1 MKKSM
6 AVLLIV
12 TILSLTACN
21 IGSEP
26 AKESREG
33 SFIYIVKDNEVTIIK
48 YDGTEETVIIPD
60 RISNKPVAC
69 IKDKAFSACSHVK
82 EVFIP
87 ESVKR
92 VGVCAFDDTEWYK
105 SLKDEFVVVGDG
117 VLIKCNQTS
126 KDIVIP
132 EGVKSLSSTFYKA
145 GDGGFFDAVIYLPA
159 TLKKIDD
166 YAFYKAFGHIIVCN
180 TEQIEEIGQSAFEDS
195 TVDRIIISDKLKSIK
210 DRAFAT
216 TDKTVK
222 RSMTIEMT
230 GGGYYV
236 GTQKKVKLPFATSLG
251 KDIFYGLDGNMETV
265 KFEDGTTAITK
276 DMLTCLQSFAKF
288 FIPGEV
294 TCIEKDIFP
303 EGAIIYTE
311 AGSAAEKY
319 AKDNSVKVLILPES
333 FKDRALEKL
342 LIPAFLS
349 ADLEF
354 TYDNMQIITSI
365 QIRDQVEGNVYDHY
379 RVYVIVQAA
388 TGAKGIEHILKQ
400 DNVKSLEDLK
410 FFTKLEYLLLESA
423 IIDGS
428 VDCAV
433 LKSMP
438 ALKEA
443 VVNNES
449 LK

>member
-1 MKKSM
+1 MYRK
-6 AVLLIV
+6 
-12 TILSLTACN
+12 
-21 IGSEP
+21 
-26 AKESREG
+26 
-33 SFIYIVKDNEVTIIK
+33 
-48 YDGTEETVIIPD
+48 
-60 RISNKPVAC
+60 
-69 IKDKAFSACSHVK
+69 
-82 EVFIP
+82 
-87 ESVKR
+87 
-92 VGVCAFDDTEWYK
+92 
-105 SLKDEFVVVGDG
+105 
-117 VLIKCNQTS
+117 
-126 KDIVIP
+126 
-132 EGVKSLSSTFYKA
+132 
-145 GDGGFFDAVIYLPA
+145 
-159 TLKKIDD
+159 
-166 YAFYKAFGHIIVCN
+166 GHI
-180 TEQIEEIGQSAFEDS
+180 
-195 TVDRIIISDKLKSIK
+195 
-210 DRAFAT
+210 
-216 TDKTVK
+216 
-222 RSMTIEMT
+222 
-230 GGGYYV
+230 
-236 GTQKKVKLPFATSLG
+236 
-251 KDIFYGLDGNMETV
+251 
-265 KFEDGTTAITK
+265 
-276 DMLTCLQSFAKF
+276 
-288 FIPGEV
+288 
-294 TCIEKDIFP
+294 P

-349 ADLEF
+349 ANLEF